1 MKTPFMIGLAGGTA
15 SGEEG
20 LMMMMMMMMM
30 MMTITL
36 MSGKS
41 TVAATLM
48 RALGQNQYSDDGQKE
63 VDSRHMVQHHDA
75 GSRVLQVVT
84 LSQDSFYRELSEQE
98 IARAERGLFNFDH
111 PDAFDWD
118 LMEEVL
124 SVSLA
129 VDTDIA
135 TNYSVQKILS
145 GQAVQV
151 PVYDFKTH
159 SRVVGEVVVIQVEA
173 VVVIM
178 MMVTTVPRPGTRW
191 SWWRASWSSTSPGS
205 GACSTS
211 SSSWTRTRTPASPG
225 YYDIV
230 IVMMTAVATSPFWS
244 AAKVSTN
251 QSKL

>member
-1 MKTPFMIGLAGGTA
+1 MKIPFMIGLAGGPA

-20 LMMMMMMMMM
+20 LMMMMMM
-30 MMTITL
+30 ITL

-98 IARAERGLFNFDH
+98 IARAERGMFNFDH

-135 TNYSVQKILS
+135 TNYQLCSEDPLWPGGAGARVRLQDPQPR
-145 GQAVQV
+145 GGRGRGDTGGGCGGGNDGGDHCAQAG
-151 PVYDFKTH
+151 H
-159 SRVVGEVVVIQVEA
+159 EVVVVEGIL
-173 VVVIM
+173 VFYF
-178 MMVTTVPRPGTRW
+178 TRI
-191 SWWRASWSSTSPGS
+191 RRMFDLKLFVDTDPD
-205 GACSTS
+205 
-211 SSSWTRTRTPASPG
+211 TRLAR
-225 YYDIV
+225 
-230 IVMMTAVATSPFWS
+230 
-244 AAKVSTN
+244 
-251 QSKL
+251 LL